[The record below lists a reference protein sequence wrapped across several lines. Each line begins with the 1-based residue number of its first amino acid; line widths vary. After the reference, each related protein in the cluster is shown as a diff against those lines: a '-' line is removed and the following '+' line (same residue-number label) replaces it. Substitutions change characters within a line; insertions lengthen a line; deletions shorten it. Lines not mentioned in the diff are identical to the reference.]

1 MTSKARKLS
10 KRSARHLRAARK
22 PRGQGHERIDE
33 ILAAAQGLFLT
44 EGYEAVTTR
53 RLAQHAG
60 LSQTGLYLYFQ
71 SKEDIHEAL
80 CRRTF
85 EKLSKRLRRVAKAS
99 SRPEDMLRQAARAYI
114 SFGLEHPDEYRIVF
128 MQKRPTKVEA
138 ESDPT
143 RALPSPS
150 GLQAFITWR
159 DFVSATLENGALT
172 SSEAT
177 SVAFL
182 IWLAIHGFVSS
193 WITLPN
199 LPWPPRNRMVEDLI
213 ETVLTGLRKRLS

>member
-10 KRSARHLRAARK
+10 KRSARRLRAARK

-85 EKLSKRLRRVAKAS
+85 EKLSKRLRRVAKAG

-143 RALPSPS
+143 HALPSPS

>member
-1 MTSKARKLS
+1 MSSKARKLS
-10 KRSARHLRAARK
+10 KRSARHSRAARK

-53 RLAQHAG
+53 RLAQRAG

-71 SKEDIHEAL
+71 SKEDIHDAL

-85 EKLSKRLRRVAKAS
+85 EKLDRRLRRVARTGSA
-99 SRPEDMLRQAARAYI
+99 PEEMLRQAARVYI

-128 MQKRPTKVEA
+128 MQKRSTKVEPD
-138 ESDPT
+138 SDPT
-143 RALPSPS
+143 DAPPGPS

-159 DFVSATLENGALT
+159 DFVSATLENGARA
-172 SSEAT
+172 SSDAT

-199 LPWPPRNRMVEDLI
+199 LPWPSRNRMVEDLI
-213 ETVLTGLRKRLS
+213 ETVLSGLRTRLS